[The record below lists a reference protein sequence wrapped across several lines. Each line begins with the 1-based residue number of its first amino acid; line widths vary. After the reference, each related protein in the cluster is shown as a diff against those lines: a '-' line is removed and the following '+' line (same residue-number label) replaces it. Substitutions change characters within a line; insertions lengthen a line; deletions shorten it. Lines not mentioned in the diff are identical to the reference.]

1 VEKLNMGFEFGTEL
15 DGFGTELAEFG
26 TELEI
31 KAMLL
36 HAETKPLEAERL

>member
-1 VEKLNMGFEFGTEL
+1 MGFEFGTEL

-26 TELEI
+26 TEFEI

-36 HAETKPLEAERL
+36 HAETMPLEVERLWP